1 VYEAWNEAQDTW
13 PSGSLEDKTKGL
25 VSIGAGVPSLKP
37 FKDDLIYIG
46 QSLLAFATET
56 EKIVERFSGD
66 KSGLDDTG
74 RCCRFNGLRGLEGI
88 RLEDSKRKNAIIAAI
103 DRYIES

>member
-1 VYEAWNEAQDTW
+1 VWNEAQDIW
-13 PSGSLEDKTKGL
+13 PSSSLEDKTGGL

-37 FKDDLIYIG
+37 FKDDLICIG

-56 EKIVERFSGD
+56 EKIAERFSGD

-74 RCCRFNGLRGLEGI
+74 RYFNGLRGLEDI

-103 DRYIES
+103 SRYIEW